1 MKIAKK
7 LLFAIGG
14 AALAASLVAVGVTS
28 AVALYQSKE
37 SLQQSIDQQFNA
49 VATGRAQA
57 LAQYL
62 QNQHDTMVALAGN
75 RLTVEALQAFK
86 NPYQSYRY
94 EVANPGDA
102 ELKSQLQQWLKQSWL
117 PSQPYADAAAVS
129 RWAEQSSTETLL
141 LQSTFLLKQ
150 ARGRE
155 DQLVDAADGSVYA
168 QQHKRFHQSFKQLAD
183 LHGYSDL
190 FVVDS
195 SSRAVVYSVRKTPAF
210 ATNLQN
216 GPFKNS
222 ILASVVNQAL
232 QGGVG
237 QWVVSKPTFFAA
249 DPTQPQVFIAS
260 AVRSALNEQVAGVVV
275 AALPVAR
282 LTELMNSQ
290 QQWQRLGLGQ
300 TGDSYLLDLD
310 GSYVTEPREFLLQP
324 QAYASA
330 HPQLVQQGRMA
341 GVSKTDTP
349 LPAKA
354 SGHRT
359 IEHSDGQ
366 QVFQRW
372 QQLPFGQHALVLV
385 TEQTSTELYQPLSQL
400 TQQMWLSGALV
411 LLLLTCVCSVVAVFI
426 GRTVAAPL
434 ERLVEQIFD
443 SATHYRLNKQFPV
456 QGDEELKL
464 MAQALNRL
472 FAALQGLLSDV
483 KLQVSH
489 NHETAT
495 QSQTIGEQCK
505 TSVFQQKAAISQ
517 LNEETRAALQSTQQ
531 MVELLQS
538 AQHQI
543 DEAGESATTG
553 AAIVKRMNE
562 QMSQLA
568 AQVQESAQ
576 SMSALDQAAKDIMQ
590 VLDTIRG
597 VAEQTNLLALN
608 AAIEAARAGEH
619 GRGFAVVADE
629 VRRLSANTQA
639 ATGEIQQMLDRLS
652 NSVKTAHDGLAHEQT
667 TAQLCLDSATDAA
680 TALTVIGQAMVRIE
694 TASQQT
700 RVLSEA
706 EQQRTAQIAAAVAEI
721 SDSASDT
728 DQAMS
733 ELAELAKAQQQQ
745 AVNLT
750 KQLQQLE
757 LN

>member
-57 LAQYL
+57 LSQYV
-62 QNQHDTMVALAGN
+62 QYQHDTMLALAGN

-102 ELKSQLQQWLKQSWL
+102 ELKSQLQLWFKQSWL
-117 PSQPYADAAAVS
+117 PSQPFADVAAVS
-129 RWAEQSSTETLL
+129 RWPEQSSIETLL
-141 LQSTFLLKQ
+141 LQATFLAKQ
-150 ARGRE
+150 PRGRE
-155 DQLVDAADGSVYA
+155 DQLIDAADGSVYA

-190 FVVDS
+190 YLVDS
-195 SSRAVVYSVRKTPAF
+195 SSRAVVYSVRKNPAF
-210 ATNLQN
+210 ATNLQT
-216 GPFKNS
+216 GPLKDS
-222 ILASVVNQAL
+222 ILASVVTQAT
-232 QGGVG
+232 QAGIG
-237 QWVVSKPTFFAA
+237 QWVLSNPSFFAA
-249 DPTQPQVFIAS
+249 DPKEPQVFIAS
-260 AVRSALNEQVAGVVV
+260 AVRSSLNEQIAGVVV
-275 AALPVAR
+275 AALPVSR
-282 LTELMNSQ
+282 LTELVNSQ
-290 QQWQRLGLGQ
+290 QQWQKLGLGQ

-310 GSYVTEPREFLLQP
+310 GTFVTEPRGFLQQP
-324 QAYASA
+324 NAYASA
-330 HPQLVQQGRMA
+330 HPQQVKQGRMA
-341 GVSKTDTP
+341 GISKTDTP
-349 LPAKA
+349 FPAVV

-359 IEHSDGQ
+359 IEHNDGEP
-366 QVFQRW
+366 VLQRW
-372 QQLPFGQHALVLV
+372 QQLPFGQQALVLV
-385 TEQTSTELYQPLSQL
+385 TEQSSDELYQPLSHL
-400 TQQMWLSGALV
+400 TQQMWLSGAMV
-411 LLLLTCVCSVVAVFI
+411 LLLLTGICSVIAGFI

-434 ERLVEQIFD
+434 EQLVEQIFD
-443 SATHYRLNKQFPV
+443 SASHYRLNKQFPV
-456 QGDEELKL
+456 QGDEELQL

-472 FAALQGLLSDV
+472 YLALQSVLSDV
-483 KLQVSH
+483 KVQVSQ
-489 NHETAT
+489 NHVTAT
-495 QSQTIGEQCK
+495 QSQTIGQQCK

-517 LNEETRAALQSTQQ
+517 LNEETRAALRSTQQ
-531 MVELLQS
+531 MVELLHS

-680 TALTVIGQAMVRIE
+680 SALTVIGQAMVRIE

-721 SDSASDT
+721 SASASDT

>member
-57 LAQYL
+57 LSQYV
-62 QNQHDTMVALAGN
+62 QYQHDTMLALAGN

-102 ELKSQLQQWLKQSWL
+102 ELKSQLQLWFKQSWL
-117 PSQPYADAAAVS
+117 PSQPYADVAAVS
-129 RWAEQSSTETLL
+129 RWAEQSSIETLL
-141 LQSTFLLKQ
+141 LQSTFLAKQ
-150 ARGRE
+150 PRGRE
-155 DQLVDAADGSVYA
+155 EQLIDAADGSVYA

-190 FVVDS
+190 YLVDS

-210 ATNLQN
+210 ATNLQT
-216 GPFKNS
+216 GPLKDS
-222 ILASVVNQAL
+222 ILASVVTQAT
-232 QGGVG
+232 QAGIG
-237 QWVVSKPTFFAA
+237 QWVLSKPSFFPA
-249 DPTQPQVFIAS
+249 DPKEPQVFIAS
-260 AVRSALNEQVAGVVV
+260 AVRSSLNEQIAGVVV
-275 AALPVAR
+275 AALPVSR
-282 LTELMNSQ
+282 LTELVNSQ
-290 QQWQRLGLGQ
+290 QQWQKLGLGQ

-310 GSYVTEPREFLLQP
+310 GTFVTEPRGFLQQP
-324 QAYASA
+324 KAYASA
-330 HPQLVQQGRMA
+330 HPQQVQQGRMA
-341 GVSKTDTP
+341 GLSKTDTP
-349 LPAKA
+349 LPAA
-354 SGHRT
+354 VSGHRT
-359 IEHSDGQ
+359 IEHTDGES
-366 QVFQRW
+366 VLQRW
-372 QQLPFGQHALVLV
+372 QQLPFGQQALVLV
-385 TEQTSTELYQPLSQL
+385 TEQSSDELYQPLSQL
-400 TQQMWLSGALV
+400 TQQMWLSGAMV
-411 LLLLTCVCSVVAVFI
+411 LLLLTGICSVVARFI

-434 ERLVEQIFD
+434 EQLVEQIFD

-456 QGDEELKL
+456 QGDEELQQ

-472 FAALQGLLSDV
+472 YLALQNVLADV
-483 KLQVSH
+483 QVQVVQ
-489 NHETAT
+489 NHTTAT
-495 QSQTIGEQCK
+495 QSQTIGQQCK

-517 LNEETRAALQSTQQ
+517 LNEETRAALRSTQQ

-680 TALTVIGQAMVRIE
+680 HALTVIGQAMVRIE

-700 RVLSEA
+700 RLLSEA

-721 SDSASDT
+721 SDSASVT
-728 DQAMS
+728 DRAMS
-733 ELAELAKAQQQQ
+733 ELAQLAQAQQQQ

-757 LN
+757 LR